1 MKQKIQQKALAK
13 TLVVKEK
20 GQGLAEVAIILA
32 LVVIVSIAAV
42 RLLGIN
48 IDAALTTVANA
59 I

>member
-32 LVVIVSIAAV
+32 DRKSVV
-42 RLLGIN
+42 
-48 IDAALTTVANA
+48 
-59 I
+59 